1 MFKQFDEAERFFA
14 SRKSLG
20 IKPGLER
27 IRKLLLLMDN
37 PQEKLRA
44 VHVAGTNGK
53 GSTVNF
59 ISQGFMAN
67 GYQVGVFTS
76 PSLAGLPGHIL
87 LNNQPIAEEAFLQC
101 LNELLPA
108 IRQLDAEDSAPTE
121 FEILTAL
128 AILYFSRHTDVALIE
143 AGMGGREDTTN
154 CFEPILSIITNIAK
168 DHSSFL
174 GETTSEITSHKA
186 GIIKP
191 HVPVIAGK
199 MDKEAREVV
208 EQEAKRQKAV
218 CWQLGKD
225 VFFQQTGRER
235 AIWGASGYPE
245 QELEIGMQGEHQM
258 HNGSLAYLA
267 LVLLEEQGFQLN
279 KKRVRESF
287 SRAALP
293 GRFEVLKQKPL
304 VIADGA
310 HNPAGIEAF
319 IKAVKEHYPEKEQH
333 VIFAAFVD
341 KELDP
346 MLAAL
351 SRNFSSVTLTTF
363 DHPRAASAEELY
375 QRTPGNQKY
384 AETDWRKA
392 IKQTICHSEHVYF
405 LTGSLHFLARARS
418 CFLSQIKRQ

>member
-1 MFKQFDEAERFFA
+1 MFEQYDEAERFFA
-14 SRKSLG
+14 SRKLLG

-27 IRKLLLLMDN
+27 IRKLLQLVDN
-37 PQEKLRA
+37 PQDKLRA

-59 ISQGFMAN
+59 ISHGFMAN

-108 IRQLDAEDSAPTE
+108 IRHLDAEDSAPTE

-128 AILYFSRHTDVALIE
+128 AILYFSRYTDIALIE

-154 CFEPILSIITNIAK
+154 CFVPILSIITNIAK

-174 GETTSEITSHKA
+174 GETTSEIASHKA

-191 HVPVIAGK
+191 DVPVIAGK
-199 MDKEAREVV
+199 MDKEARDVV
-208 EQEAKRQKAV
+208 EQEAKRQEAV
-218 CWQLGKD
+218 CWQLGSD
-225 VFFQQTGRER
+225 VYFQQTGRGR
-235 AIWGASGYPE
+235 AIWGAIGYPK
-245 QELEIGMQGEHQM
+245 QELVIGMQGEHQL
-258 HNGSLAYLA
+258 HNASLAYMA
-267 LVLLEEQGFQLN
+267 LTLLKEQGLRLN
-279 KKRVRESF
+279 MELVRASF
-287 SRAALP
+287 RRAVLP
-293 GRFEVLKQKPL
+293 GRFEMLKQQPL

-319 IKAVKEHYPEKEQH
+319 IKAVKEHYPEKEHH
-333 VIFAAFVD
+333 VIFAAFAD

-375 QRTPGNQKY
+375 QRTPGQRKY
-384 AETDWRKA
+384 AVSDWREA
-392 IKQTICHSEHVYF
+392 IKQTICHPQHGYF
-405 LTGSLHFLARARS
+405 LTGSLHFLARVRS
-418 CFLSQIKRQ
+418 LFF